1 MEVSGVNVLVTG
13 GYGFI
18 GSSVVER
25 FHKEGHRVY
34 IIDNLSTGRRERV
47 TVPHKAYAYN
57 VEDRACEEVFRSVG
71 FDVVVHLA
79 AQTSVMDSLERPCQD
94 AEANVLGLVNMLNCA
109 RLHGVK
115 KFIFAS
121 SAAVYGDTDQ
131 LPAREE
137 TACHPLSPYGMNKR
151 LGEMYCEK
159 WQELYKLDTLCLR
172 FSNVY
177 GPRQS
182 SSGEGGVIS
191 VFLNQA
197 REGKP
202 LYVFGD
208 GTQTR
213 DFVYVDDVTDAIYR
227 GATSDVT
234 GIYNVS
240 MGRETSVNELIETI
254 RTLVPVKDVQYL
266 DSRPGEIARSCLDN
280 SRLKRDLDW
289 VPLYS
294 LQEGIAKTWEWMLRQ
309 EAAAAREEAAPARE
323 TPGWWRI
330 IRPFVENGLAFA
342 AVALLSRDQ
351 SGFLY
356 EYGFDFRLVY
366 ILLIGLMYGSRQSF
380 LSASAVISLYVA
392 DSLANG
398 RDWGSLLFDPETLFV
413 AAVYL
418 FFGLSVGFVTDKYKK
433 ELAFA
438 KNELA
443 VEAQRY
449 KLLMDVYKDTRSVKE
464 ALQRQVLTNRDSL
477 GRIHALVTEL
487 ESLEP
492 EQVVGAAVNVMEDL
506 MESRKISI
514 YAVSATG
521 YLRLLLQSNDADL
534 RAPRSLH
541 LKDVPELSEVVTSQR
556 LWVNKKLVP
565 GLPML
570 AAPVV
575 HQGETIALVCVHEQ
589 GFERFTLYHEN
600 LFRIAVDMISR
611 SLSRAFTYVAATRS
625 ERFVEETP
633 ILQEGAFLEV
643 LRSKQAAKERYQAA
657 YTLLHVEASEN
668 GLKEAAERLSRLLR
682 DTDYIG
688 LWRGRLVLLL
698 SNSGPEEARAA
709 MERLQKYG
717 VATRLVSE
725 DAVYA

>member
-34 IIDNLSTGRRERV
+34 IIDNLSSGRREHV
-47 TVPHKAYAYN
+47 TVPHKAYTYN

-79 AQTSVMDSLERPCQD
+79 AQTSVMTSLERPCQD
-94 AEANVLGLVNMLNCA
+94 AEANVLGLINMLNCA

-202 LYVFGD
+202 LFVFGD

-240 MGRETSVNELIETI
+240 MGSETSVNELIETI
-254 RTLVPVKDVQYL
+254 RTLVPVRDVQYL

-294 LQEGIAKTWEWMLRQ
+294 LQEGIAKTCEWLLRQ
-309 EAAAAREEAAPARE
+309 EAAAAREEAAPMRE
-323 TPGWWRI
+323 TPRWWRI
-330 IRPFVENGLAFA
+330 VRPFVENGLAFA
-342 AVALLSRDQ
+342 AVYLLSRDQ
-351 SGFLY
+351 SSFFY
-356 EYGFDFRLVY
+356 QNAFDFRLVY
-366 ILLIGLMYGSRQSF
+366 ILLIGLLYGSRQSF
-380 LSASAVISLYVA
+380 LSAAAVISLYVA

-413 AAVYL
+413 SAVYL

-433 ELAFA
+433 ELVFA
-438 KNELA
+438 KNELE
-443 VEAQRY
+443 VEKQRY

-477 GRIHALVTEL
+477 GRIHAIVTEL

-492 EQVVGAAVNVMEDL
+492 EQVVGAAVKVMEDL

-514 YAVSATG
+514 YAASAAG

-534 RAPRSLH
+534 RLPRSLH
-541 LKDVPELSEVVTSQR
+541 LKDVPELSEVVRSQR

-625 ERFVEETP
+625 DRFVEETP

-657 YTLLHVEASEN
+657 YTLLNVEASGI
-668 GLKEAAERLSRLLR
+668 GLKEAAERISRLLR

-709 MERLQKYG
+709 MDRLQKNG
-717 VATRLVSE
+717 VATHLLSE